1 LNGFEN
7 QANLESAAED
17 SDTEQISRNN
27 NSQALILSSSS
38 TGDINNSTEKKKRK
52 RKSYYIPKYQYPR
65 ILKRD
70 VRRDYAVMLTN
81 VLNAADENLLAKFLN
96 RYAMNSCQYVDCF
109 PDENINYQPFVRYAQ
124 GIDAIVYRLIQD
136 FSSIPD
142 FVIRLLNSHIIQRH
156 DTKEGSQIVC
166 NVEFS
171 GTKMFYYKRPDLIT
185 SVEEMKI
192 AEEKAEKKKSN
203 KKKLKE
209 LAPVSKVQQPL
220 IIESDHETKDGILP
234 TQIPSVREEDSPE
247 SSMKKSNLKC
257 LSLYAEQYQQL
268 TGKEMPLDLGEMKLT
283 NEELSHFMSLPPEKL
298 QELAQMYSS
307 FMQEEQPPVTQ
318 QIISSESLQSLI
330 HTSNEEKIDLSAF
343 IPSSSSSSFA
353 PPTDDCSTL
362 SASSSSCSLASTS
375 TPIVNTHLL
384 AKNDK
389 PLLSKPISIK
399 FAGTITLSL
408 NEEHCLCQ
416 FEVKSN
422 LYDMKFVLPNA
433 SLKK

>member
-1 LNGFEN
+1 
-7 QANLESAAED
+7 LESGAED
-17 SDTEQISRNN
+17 SDTEQISSHS

-38 TGDINNSTEKKKRK
+38 TGDNIEKKKRK

-109 PDENINYQPFVRYAQ
+109 PDENINYQPFVRYAK

-171 GTKMFYYKRPDLIT
+171 GTKMFYYQRPDLIT

-209 LAPVSKVQQPL
+209 LASSSKIQQPL
-220 IIESDHETKDGILP
+220 TIESDHETKDGILP
-234 TQIPSVREEDSPE
+234 TLIPSEREEDIIGSPE

-268 TGKEMPLDLGEMKLT
+268 TGKEMPIDLGEMKLT
-283 NEELSHFMSLPPEKL
+283 NEELSHFMNLPPEKL

-307 FMQEEQPPVTQ
+307 FMQEEQLPVLQHQ
-318 QIISSESLQSLI
+318 QQQQNISNESLQSFI

-343 IPSSSSSSFA
+343 IPSSSSSSAFA

-362 SASSSSCSLASTS
+362 SASSSSCSLAST
-375 TPIVNTHLL
+375 NTHLL